1 MKKLTALLLAGF
13 MALSLAACSGSSSE
27 SSSESTASDSSSESS
42 SSSEATEDVASAET
56 ASYDVTTVEP
66 GKLIMSTNAAFP
78 PYEMTTDD
86 GGFEGI
92 DVEMATEIANRPGLA
107 LPIDDMD
114 FDYARQAVQQGK
126 SDIAMAGITVNK
138 DRLVNMDFSNTY
150 ANGVQVVIVPE
161 DSDIATVD
169 DLQGKMIGVQRGTT
183 GDSYCSADPEDG
195 GFGEDHVTQYDNG
208 MTAVQA
214 LINGQVDAVV
224 IDNAPAEELVKAN
237 QGLKILDT
245 AYTDEDYAIAVAKG
259 NTQLLDAINSILAE
273 MEADGTTQAIID
285 KYITAD

>member
-13 MALSLAACSGSSSE
+13 MALSLAACTGSSSE

-92 DVEMATEIANRPGLA
+92 DVEMATEIANRLGLE
-107 LPIDDMD
+107 LQIDDMD
-114 FDYARQAVQQGK
+114 FDYALQAVQQGK

-259 NTQLLDAINSILAE
+259 NTQLLDAINSILAD

-285 KYITAD
+285 KYINAD

>member
-13 MALSLAACSGSSSE
+13 MALSLAACTGSSSE

-42 SSSEATEDVASAET
+42 SSQVTEDVASAES
-56 ASYDVTTVEP
+56 ASYDVTTVED

-92 DVEMATEIANRPGLA
+92 DVEMATEIANRLGLE
-107 LPIDDMD
+107 LQIDDMD
-114 FDYARQAVQQGK
+114 FDYALQAVQQGK

-183 GDSYCSADPEDG
+183 GDSYCSAAPEEG

-237 QGLKILDT
+237 EGLKILDT

-273 MEADGTTQAIID
+273 MEADGTTQVIID

>member
-92 DVEMATEIANRPGLA
+92 DVEMATEIANRLGLE
-107 LPIDDMD
+107 LQIDDMD
-114 FDYARQAVQQGK
+114 FDYALQAVQQGK

-259 NTQLLDAINSILAE
+259 NTQLLDAINNILAD

-285 KYITAD
+285 KYINAD

>member
-92 DVEMATEIANRPGLA
+92 DVEMATEIANRLGLE
-107 LPIDDMD
+107 LQIDDMD
-114 FDYARQAVQQGK
+114 FDYALQAVQQGK